1 MLDEA
6 FMQET
11 SNIIEDTLSAYTI
24 CKGRKVQK
32 NTSNEGKN
40 FL

>member
-1 MLDEA
+1 MLDGA

-11 SNIIEDTLSAYTI
+11 SNIIEDTLSAYNI